1 MSDIICNASPLQYLH
16 QIGRLGL
23 LPHLVSWI
31 VVPAAVA
38 GELAEGR
45 RLGMD
50 LPIPES
56 LPWVEIRK
64 PRSGDVLQLA
74 TGLGSGEM
82 AVLAL
87 ALESGD
93 AVVILDDT
101 LARRHAEVLSL
112 RLTGTLGVLLD
123 AKRAGLIPDV
133 TTLIDD
139 LQVLGFRLSKQT
151 REVVLRLAGEA

>member
-1 MSDIICNASPLQYLH
+1 MGDWAYCHIWCRGSLFRPPSPE
-16 QIGRLGL
+16 
-23 LPHLVSWI
+23 SWLK
-31 VVPAAVA
+31 ADGWAW
-38 GELAEGR
+38 
-45 RLGMD
+45 D

-56 LPWVEIRK
+56 LPWVEIRE